1 VSVSQGKAK
10 IVDLNVQ
17 IVNPNTGAK
26 TVNYGITTP
35 NWYFV
40 YNDNNVNS
48 YIDAGDSILLNQTTN
63 FVAGGFKFSLVRG
76 ENTIAGPKE
85 LP

>member
-1 VSVSQGKAK
+1 VSQGKAK

-26 TVNYGITTP
+26 TVNYGLTTA

-40 YNDNNVNS
+40 FNDNNVNN
-48 YIDAGDSILLNQTTN
+48 YIDAGDSLLLNQTTN
-63 FVAGGFKFSLVRG
+63 FVQSAYKFSLVRS